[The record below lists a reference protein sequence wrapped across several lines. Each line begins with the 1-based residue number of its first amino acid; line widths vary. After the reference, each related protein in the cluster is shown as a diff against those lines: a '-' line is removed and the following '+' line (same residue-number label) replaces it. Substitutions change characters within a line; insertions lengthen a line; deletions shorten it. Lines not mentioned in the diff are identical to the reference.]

1 MSNPTVFSNA
11 RSFTTHGWLICVW
24 ILITPFQYGYHIS
37 ALNQIQAVLTC
48 RSEANPTLM
57 LSMLPACI
65 PMSELTFSV
74 ITAIFTIGGLAGSL
88 LANLV
93 MDRWGRKGATTI
105 SALLTSVGTGLMGIS
120 TSVGVLGFGRFVIG
134 LGSGVG
140 ICLAP
145 VFLSE
150 IAPSSISGNVGILT
164 QLGIVLGIMLTQ
176 VMGLQFATPTEW
188 RAVLFLSFALS
199 AVQALLGSIASESPV
214 WLGNNGQH
222 DKKKEVHNKLWLAE
236 TSSTSRCPCLFM
248 LVTVCLFLT
257 IGTSSDSD
265 PLLDEL
271 EARREDA
278 QIVAI
283 TVPKLFLAR
292 ELRKPLVI
300 VCLAMA
306 SQQFS
311 GINAVL
317 YYSNAI
323 LSKAL
328 PDLGPYV
335 SLGITVVNVLMTFPP
350 IVLIERVGRRRL
362 LAVSSMG
369 ALISLS
375 AVGFGL
381 DTGRVTLSSFAIL
394 TFVMSFAVGLGPIP
408 FVMIPEVSPPH
419 AVSSLSAVA
428 LSLNWIINFAVGLV
442 FLPLRRILSG
452 GDVSKE
458 GRVFY
463 VFGVVLF
470 VLIFILSRM
479 YKGRS

>member
-236 TSSTSRCPCLFM
+236 TSSTS
-248 LVTVCLFLT
+248 
-257 IGTSSDSD
+257 TSSDSD

-350 IVLIERVGRRRL
+350 IVLIEVTPPSCL
-362 LAVSSMG
+362 LLLHVTDLKQLCS
-369 ALISLS
+369 AL
-375 AVGFGL
+375 VDGVF
-381 DTGRVTLSSFAIL
+381 
-394 TFVMSFAVGLGPIP
+394 
-408 FVMIPEVSPPH
+408 SP
-419 AVSSLSAVA
+419 S
-428 LSLNWIINFAVGLV
+428 
-442 FLPLRRILSG
+442 PLW
-452 GDVSKE
+452 
-458 GRVFY
+458 
-463 VFGVVLF
+463 VL
-470 VLIFILSRM
+470 
-479 YKGRS
+479 